1 MLNYYEET
9 MPLETDED
17 EYKKYLIDDDLPLF
31 DKLNIIIKKGDSI
44 QKQALLNSLN
54 IYINDCLFKSLIEY
68 IISEIVTWDLEIR
81 LIFPRCLNNIL
92 LNYLSSINNEIFNII
107 FKHIILSISSGN
119 EKISKEYIFYFD
131 IIIEEFTRQFN
142 NGETFPYQIND
153 DIFEIIIS
161 LGKFGQNPENIRLCC
176 YLSSCMCR
184 LVGHVDENENVQK
197 MFKRICLLFN
207 DLEKNTERQISRE
220 LRYLI
225 PIFKEKIFEKNDII
239 KAIKSY
245 INHDWDHAIQTTT
258 IVSLMVNY
266 EFISDEIKELIFD
279 KIKEIFEEINYEKKH
294 KNNII
299 QSFINILYKL
309 CIEYEN
315 KNKKNNNNINYELN
329 DLIDNILNNM
339 KFMINWVNT
348 EKVEPL
354 LIINFDKISKI
365 LNYSFIYNDTKEFQI
380 SSYLHNLNYEE
391 STNINAIFFK
401 TFSKIIPKSIIHATE
416 PDSFE
421 NDISDENLTKLL
433 LINLYKMIPCINN
446 LKYVRNLYEKIINLF
461 KKDFIVSL
469 LKIYENE
476 FTSNNYCKENNYLY
490 RLLKCLL
497 EKGYNNQININSN
510 NSKNSI
516 INNSANGNNS
526 NIILLNENNYYFKLF
541 HNILESIFYLYKTS
555 SSSITYQIH
564 VLLAKTFQKLIK
576 LIYKYFKPYSQYN
589 RDKTNSDTLFDEIF
603 NDYLIH
609 IIKNDEIGN
618 QTKIEYIN
626 VIPYLILYGKK
637 RQSYYN
643 FVEDEIMK
651 SSSFYI
657 RRCSINFI
665 EKCLS
670 IYSFKLFL
678 KFYLMEVIYYL
689 INDENNIISAS
700 IIEKIIPFFRKLKL
714 YSNNGFDKM
723 ISMISEIDNSYK
735 EKNSDKNIDIEKKR
749 VIKKLLNINNN
760 YNQINNKEFNR
771 EKRKNFYGLIKGDN
785 KEEEKEIK
793 KMKLKESKHIIRE
806 TEIFG
811 KSYQNI
817 TLNNT
822 INYLNKINYNEK
834 LEKKLENENK
844 NNKSNIIHNEDL
856 NQSKNCLKEKSMK
869 KKILEKSASNIMLNI
884 NTKTNTKKLLPK
896 IKQFVRKNSLEDR
909 RSPFF
914 NINLINGNNNN
925 NNNIIN
931 NYKSNQLFKKSINVN
946 KIMLLIKDKTPE
958 KKQHLRSINNRLPS
972 ASSSKVI
979 DSFSINVNNSS
990 SFRPRHLF
998 FIQNKLDSNICLDDA
1013 NYQIIN
1019 VNNLNKSS
1027 ILSHIIGN
1035 PGKDFYKQI
1044 GKSEIKKNEINKR
1057 LKLNQNHKKVIL
1069 FLKNGIKDIKYK
1081 KDELNNKIV
1090 INAKVNENNKS
1101 NK

>member
-1 MLNYYEET
+1 M
-9 MPLETDED
+9 
-17 EYKKYLIDDDLPLF
+17 
-31 DKLNIIIKKGDSI
+31 
-44 QKQALLNSLN
+44 
-54 IYINDCLFKSLIEY
+54 
-68 IISEIVTWDLEIR
+68 
-81 LIFPRCLNNIL
+81 
-92 LNYLSSINNEIFNII
+92 
-107 FKHIILSISSGN
+107 
-119 EKISKEYIFYFD
+119 
-131 IIIEEFTRQFN
+131 
-142 NGETFPYQIND
+142 
-153 DIFEIIIS
+153 
-161 LGKFGQNPENIRLCC
+161 
-176 YLSSCMCR
+176 
-184 LVGHVDENENVQK
+184 
-197 MFKRICLLFN
+197 
-207 DLEKNTERQISRE
+207 
-220 LRYLI
+220 
-225 PIFKEKIFEKNDII
+225 
-239 KAIKSY
+239 
-245 INHDWDHAIQTTT
+245 
-258 IVSLMVNY
+258 
-266 EFISDEIKELIFD
+266 
-279 KIKEIFEEINYEKKH
+279 
-294 KNNII
+294 
-299 QSFINILYKL
+299 
-309 CIEYEN
+309 
-315 KNKKNNNNINYELN
+315 
-329 DLIDNILNNM
+329 
-339 KFMINWVNT
+339 
-348 EKVEPL
+348 
-354 LIINFDKISKI
+354 
-365 LNYSFIYNDTKEFQI
+365 
-380 SSYLHNLNYEE
+380 NL
-391 STNINAIFFK
+391 
-401 TFSKIIPKSIIHATE
+401 
-416 PDSFE
+416 
-421 NDISDENLTKLL
+421 
-433 LINLYKMIPCINN
+433 
-446 LKYVRNLYEKIINLF
+446 
-461 KKDFIVSL
+461 
-469 LKIYENE
+469 
-476 FTSNNYCKENNYLY
+476 
-490 RLLKCLL
+490 
-497 EKGYNNQININSN
+497 
-510 NSKNSI
+510 
-516 INNSANGNNS
+516 
-526 NIILLNENNYYFKLF
+526 
-541 HNILESIFYLYKTS
+541 
-555 SSSITYQIH
+555 
-564 VLLAKTFQKLIK
+564 
-576 LIYKYFKPYSQYN
+576 
-589 RDKTNSDTLFDEIF
+589 
-603 NDYLIH
+603 
-609 IIKNDEIGN
+609 
-618 QTKIEYIN
+618 
-626 VIPYLILYGKK
+626 
-637 RQSYYN
+637 
-643 FVEDEIMK
+643 
-651 SSSFYI
+651 
-657 RRCSINFI
+657 
-665 EKCLS
+665 
-670 IYSFKLFL
+670 
-678 KFYLMEVIYYL
+678 
-689 INDENNIISAS
+689 
-700 IIEKIIPFFRKLKL
+700 
-714 YSNNGFDKM
+714 
-723 ISMISEIDNSYK
+723 
-735 EKNSDKNIDIEKKR
+735 
-749 VIKKLLNINNN
+749 NNN

-856 NQSKNCLKEKSMK
+856 NQSKNCLKEKGIK

-931 NYKSNQLFKKSINVN
+931 NYKSNQLFKKSINLN